1 MQAWVLEDFG
11 QLKLNRYETP
21 KGEGVL
27 LQVAAC
33 GICGS
38 DLSVY
43 KGAPAMR
50 ARWKP
55 PLVLGHEIAGIVQEG
70 PPDWQGQ
77 AVAVNPLVACG
88 HCPACWEGLSNL
100 CAHRTNIGFHY
111 WGGFAEQIRV
121 PLAQLHRLPA
131 GVPLWKGA
139 LAEPL
144 AVALRAV
151 ELAGPV
157 LGRAVLVLG
166 GGAIG
171 TLAAWLLAQA
181 GARVT
186 VSERNPLRAAWLE
199 GLGFIAEVVPTP
211 SGLYDRVLE
220 TVGAQSTLALAVNA
234 TRPGGSLVLVGL
246 SDLEAPLPLQR
257 AVLQEIRIQ
266 GSYVFTQAEFARA
279 TALLAHLPDALA
291 VRRPFA
297 MAQASFEE
305 LLAGR
310 LAEAKVVLLHGG
322 CDA

>member
-1 MQAWVLEDFG
+1 MQALVLEDYG
-11 QLKLNRYETP
+11 RLKPRHYETP
-21 KGEGVL
+21 KGKGVL

-43 KGAPAMR
+43 KGVPAMR

-55 PLVLGHEIAGIVQEG
+55 PLVLGHEIAGIVLEG
-70 PPDWQGQ
+70 PPDWLGQ
-77 AVAVNPLVACG
+77 AVSVNPLVSCG
-88 HCPACWEGLSNL
+88 HCQTCRRGLDNL
-100 CAHRTNIGFHY
+100 CVHRTNIGFHY

-121 PLAQLHRLPA
+121 PIAQLHRLPP

-157 LGRAVLVLG
+157 LGRQALVLG

-171 TLAAWLLAQA
+171 TLTAWLLAQA

-186 VSERNPLRAAWLE
+186 VSERNPLRGAWLK
-199 GLGFIAEVVPTP
+199 GLGFIAAVVSTPT
-211 SGLYDRVLE
+211 GLYDHVIE

-234 TRPGGSLVLVGL
+234 TKPGGRVVLVGL
-246 SDLEAPLPLQR
+246 SDLEASLPLQR
-257 AVLQEIRIQ
+257 AVLQEIDIK
-266 GSYVFTQAEFARA
+266 GSYVFTQEEFAQA
-279 TALLAHLPDALA
+279 TTLLSRLPDTLA
-291 VRRPFA
+291 IQRPFS
-297 MAQASFEE
+297 MAQASFDE
-305 LLAGR
+305 LLASR

-322 CDA
+322 

>member
-1 MQAWVLEDFG
+1 MQAWVLEDYG
-11 QLKLNRYETP
+11 QLEKHRYEAP

-55 PLVLGHEIAGIVQEG
+55 PLVLGHEIAGTVLEG
-70 PPDWQGQ
+70 PQDWLGQ
-77 AVAVNPLVACG
+77 AVAVNPLVPCG

-121 PLAQLHRLPA
+121 PLSQLHRLPA
-131 GVPLWKGA
+131 GVPLWKGT

-157 LGRAVLVLG
+157 LGRPVLVLG

-171 TLAAWLLAQA
+171 TLVAWLLAQA
-181 GARVT
+181 GAEVT
-186 VSERNPLRAAWLE
+186 VGERNPVRQAWLK

-211 SGLYDRVLE
+211 GGTYDRVIE
-220 TVGAQSTLALAVNA
+220 TVGAHSTLALAVNA

-279 TALLAHLPDALA
+279 TGLLSSLPDALA
-291 VRRPFA
+291 VQRPFA
-297 MAQASFEE
+297 MAQASFED

>member
-1 MQAWVLEDFG
+1 MPSRSGCPWPSSTG
-11 QLKLNRYETP
+11 CPPGYR
-21 KGEGVL
+21 
-27 LQVAAC
+27 C
-33 GICGS
+33 GRGPWPSRWRWRC
-38 DLSVY
+38 
-43 KGAPAMR
+43 APWSWPGR
-50 ARWKP
+50 
-55 PLVLGHEIAGIVQEG
+55 
-70 PPDWQGQ
+70 
-77 AVAVNPLVACG
+77 
-88 HCPACWEGLSNL
+88 CWEGR
-100 CAHRTNIGFHY
+100 CWCWA
-111 WGGFAEQIRV
+111 
-121 PLAQLHRLPA
+121 
-131 GVPLWKGA
+131 
-139 LAEPL
+139 
-144 AVALRAV
+144 
-151 ELAGPV
+151 
-157 LGRAVLVLG
+157 

-171 TLAAWLLAQA
+171 TLAAWLLAEA

-211 SGLYDRVLE
+211 GGLYDRVIE
-220 TVGAQSTLALAVNA
+220 TVGAQGTLALAVNA
-234 TRPGGSLVLVGL
+234 TRPGGSVVLVGL

-322 CDA
+322 YDA

>member
-1 MQAWVLEDFG
+1 MQAWVLEDYG
-11 QLKLNRYETP
+11 RLSVHHHETP
-21 KGEGVL
+21 AGAGVL

-55 PLVLGHEIAGIVQEG
+55 PLVLGHEIAGTVQEG
-70 PPDWQGQ
+70 PPDWLGQ

-88 HCPACWEGLSNL
+88 QCPACWEGLSNL

-121 PLAQLHRLPA
+121 PISQLHRLPA

-157 LGRAVLVLG
+157 LGRPVLVLG

-199 GLGFIAEVVPTP
+199 GLGFIAEVMPTP
-211 SGLYDRVLE
+211 SGQYDRVLE
-220 TVGAQSTLALAVNA
+220 TVGAQSTLTLAVNA
-234 TRPGGSLVLVGL
+234 TRPGGSVVLVGL

-257 AVLQEIRIQ
+257 TVLQEIRIQ

-279 TALLAHLPDALA
+279 TALLAHLPDTLA

-297 MAQASFEE
+297 MAQTSFEE

-322 CDA
+322 CNA

>member
-1 MQAWVLEDFG
+1 MQAWVLEDYG
-11 QLKLNRYETP
+11 RLSLHHRETP
-21 KGEGVL
+21 EGAGVL
-27 LQVAAC
+27 LRVAAC

-55 PLVLGHEIAGIVQEG
+55 PLVLGHEIAGTVLEG
-70 PPDWQGQ
+70 PPDWLGQ

-157 LGRAVLVLG
+157 LGRSVLVLG

-171 TLAAWLLAQA
+171 TLAAWLLAEA

-211 SGLYDRVLE
+211 GGLYDRVIE
-220 TVGAQSTLALAVNA
+220 TVGAQGTLALAVNA
-234 TRPGGSLVLVGL
+234 TRPGGSVVLVGL

-322 CDA
+322 YDA

>member
-11 QLKLNRYETP
+11 RLEPRRYETP

-55 PLVLGHEIAGIVQEG
+55 PLVLGHEIAGIVLEG
-70 PPDWQGQ
+70 PPDWRGQ
-77 AVAVNPLVACG
+77 AVAVNPLVSCG

-100 CAHRTNIGFHY
+100 CVHRTNIGFHY

-121 PLAQLHRLPA
+121 PLAQLHRLPP

-157 LGRAVLVLG
+157 LGRQVLALG

-171 TLAAWLLAQA
+171 TLAAWLLARA

-186 VSERNPLRAAWLE
+186 IGERNPVRGAWLK
-199 GLGFIAEVVPTP
+199 GLGFVAGVVPTP
-211 SGLYDRVLE
+211 TELYDRVIE
-220 TVGAQSTLALAVNA
+220 TVGAQGTLALAVNA
-234 TRPGGSLVLVGL
+234 TRPGGKVVLVGL

-257 AVLQEIRIQ
+257 AVLQEISLQ

-279 TALLAHLPDALA
+279 TALLPHLPETLA

-297 MAQASFEE
+297 MAQTSFEE
-305 LLAGR
+305 LLSGR

-322 CDA
+322 